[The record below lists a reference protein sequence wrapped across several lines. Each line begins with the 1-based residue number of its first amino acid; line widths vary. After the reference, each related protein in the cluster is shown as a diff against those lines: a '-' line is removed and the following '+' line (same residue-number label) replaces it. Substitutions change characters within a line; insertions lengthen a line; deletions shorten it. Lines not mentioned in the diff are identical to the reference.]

1 MTFRCRKIRL
11 DLIVEE
17 KKKKKVDYSS
27 AWAEA
32 KEIIWNARW
41 RLLVGSVLMLVSRLA
56 GMVLPSSM
64 KYVGDEVF
72 TNHNYSL
79 LKWIALAIGISTLIQ
94 GVTGFAL
101 SQILG
106 VAAQRAITE
115 MRKNVQAH
123 IERLPISYFDSTQ
136 SGQLISRIMNDAEG
150 IRNLVGTGLGQILGS
165 LVTATIALG
174 VLFYVNWQLTS
185 ATLVVLLIFGGAL
198 FYALKVLRPVFRD
211 RAVITGEVT
220 GRLGESLGGIRIV
233 KAYTAEKREELSFA
247 RGAHKLFRNVAKTVT
262 GVSAI
267 SSFSSVIIGAIAVV
281 MIIIGGNAV
290 QAGTMTLGDFLL
302 YISFTFLL
310 AMPVIELTSIG
321 TQVTEALA
329 GLDRIREIMA
339 KTTEDEAD
347 AGKEALTEI
356 NGTIDFENVYFEYD
370 PGVPVLKGVSFHS
383 KAGATTALVGSS
395 GSGKSTILS
404 LVLNFIQPTKSVP
417 SPVAGGLTGDP
428 TPDIETKGV
437 PSSNGGAHEQLQP
450 PVTAGGTDN
459 AGTIKIDGKD
469 LQDVKLRDYRRHLG
483 VVLQDNFLFDGTIL
497 DNIRFSNP
505 EANLDK
511 IKEVCKI
518 ANADEFIE
526 TFPNGYDTIVGERG
540 VKLSGGQRQRIAI
553 ARALLANPRILILDE
568 ATSSLDSESESLI
581 QEGLKRLR
589 EGRTTFVIAHRLS
602 TIRSADQILVVEAGE
617 ILERGSHDELI
628 ALDGRYKQ
636 LYDKQYRFEQNLF
649 VNPGEDFTGTPTQA
663 MAQTKL

>member
-1 MTFRCRKIRL
+1 MK
-11 DLIVEE
+11 DE
-17 KKKKKVDYSS
+17 KKKKIDYSS

-32 KEIIWNARW
+32 RKIIWNARW

-56 GMVLPSSM
+56 GMVLPASM

-72 TNHNYSL
+72 TKHNYSL
-79 LKWIALAIGISTLIQ
+79 LNWIALAIAVSTLIQ
-94 GVTGFAL
+94 GITGFVL

-115 MRKNVQAH
+115 MRKNVQSH

-165 LVTATIALG
+165 LVTATISIG
-174 VLFYVNWQLTS
+174 VLFYINWRLTS
-185 ATLVVLLIFGGAL
+185 ATLIVLLVFGAAL
-198 FYALKVLRPVFRD
+198 MYAFKVLRPTFRE
-211 RAVITGEVT
+211 RGQITAEVT

-247 RGAHKLFRNVAKTVT
+247 RGAHRLFRNVARTVT

-281 MIIIGGNAV
+281 MIVIGGNAV
-290 QAGTMTLGDFLL
+290 QANEMTLGDFLM

-321 TQVTEALA
+321 TQITEALA
-329 GLDRIREIMA
+329 GLDRIREIMSM
-339 KTTEDEAD
+339 TTETDED
-347 AGKEALTEI
+347 ANKNSLPTI
-356 NGTIDFENVYFEYD
+356 KGTIDFEDVEFEYEA
-370 PGVPVLKGVSFHS
+370 GVPVLKGVSFHAE
-383 KAGATTALVGSS
+383 AGATTALVGSS

-404 LVLNFIQPTKSVP
+404 LVLNFVHPTRGS
-417 SPVAGGLTGDP
+417 
-428 TPDIETKGV
+428 IR
-437 PSSNGGAHEQLQP
+437 
-450 PVTAGGTDN
+450 
-459 AGTIKIDGKD
+459 IDGKD
-469 LQDVKLRDYRRHLG
+469 LESVKLRDYRRHLG

-505 EANLDK
+505 EANLDE
-511 IKEVCKI
+511 IREMCRI

-526 TFPNGYDTIVGERG
+526 KFPNGYDTIVGERG

-553 ARALLANPRILILDE
+553 ARALLADPRILILDE
-568 ATSSLDSESESLI
+568 ATSSLDSESEALI
-581 QEGLKRLR
+581 QEGLNNLR
-589 EGRTTFVIAHRLS
+589 KGRTTFVIAHRLS

-617 ILERGSHDELI
+617 ILERGSHEELI
-628 ALDGRYKQ
+628 AVDGRYKQ

-649 VNPGEDFTGTPTQA
+649 VNPGEDFTGKPPEA

>member
-1 MTFRCRKIRL
+1 MKMS
-11 DLIVEE
+11 EE
-17 KKKKKVDYSS
+17 KKGKKKVNYSG

-32 KEIIWNARW
+32 RKIVWNARW
-41 RLLVGSVLMLVSRLA
+41 RLALGSGLMLISRLA
-56 GMVLPSSM
+56 GMVLPAST
-64 KYVGDEVF
+64 KYIGDEVF
-72 TNHNYSL
+72 TNRNYGL
-79 LKWIALAIGISTLIQ
+79 IKWIALAIGVSTLIQ
-94 GVTGFAL
+94 GITSFAL

-115 MRKNVQAH
+115 MRKRVQTH

-165 LVTATIALG
+165 LVTAAISIG
-174 VLFYVNWQLTS
+174 VLFYLNWQLTL
-185 ATLVVLLIFGGAL
+185 ATIVVLLIFGGAL
-198 FYALKVLRPVFRD
+198 LYAFKVLRPVFRE
-211 RAVITGEVT
+211 RGEITAQVT

-247 RGAHKLFRNVAKTVT
+247 RGAHRLFRNVAKTVT

-267 SSFSSVIIGAIAVV
+267 SSFSSVIIGAVAVV
-281 MIIIGGNAV
+281 MIVIGGNAV
-290 QAGTMTLGDFLL
+290 QGNTMTLGDFLM

-321 TQVTEALA
+321 TQITEALA
-329 GLDRIREIMA
+329 GLDRIREVMA
-339 KTTEDEAD
+339 MTTETDED
-347 AGKEALTEI
+347 ASKDPLPDVK
-356 NGTIDFENVYFEYD
+356 GTIDFEDVYFEYE
-370 PGVPVLKGVSFHS
+370 PGVPVLKGVSFHAE
-383 KAGATTALVGSS
+383 AGTTTALVGSS

-404 LVLNFIQPTKSVP
+404 LVLNFIQPT
-417 SPVAGGLTGDP
+417 AG
-428 TPDIETKGV
+428 
-437 PSSNGGAHEQLQP
+437 
-450 PVTAGGTDN
+450 N
-459 AGTIKIDGKD
+459 AGAPARNAGSSGVTNLVDTQFEETDAPSGRSGGHAGEGACAPGVIRIDGHD
-469 LQDVKLRDYRRHLG
+469 LQAVKLRDYRRHLG

-505 EANLDK
+505 EASLDD
-511 IKEVCKI
+511 IKEVCLI

-526 TFPNGYDTIVGERG
+526 KFPNRYETVVGERG

-553 ARALLANPRILILDE
+553 ARALLADPKILILDE
-568 ATSSLDSESESLI
+568 ATSSLDSESEAMI
-581 QEGLKRLR
+581 QEGLRRLR

-617 ILERGSHDELI
+617 IVERGSHDELI
-628 ALDGRYKQ
+628 ALDGRYRQ

-649 VNPGEDFTGTPTQA
+649 VNPGEDFTGTAPEVAKTR
-663 MAQTKL
+663 L

>member
-1 MTFRCRKIRL
+1 MAEK
-11 DLIVEE
+11 DE
-17 KKKKKVDYSS
+17 KKKKKIDYSS

-32 KEIIWNARW
+32 RKIIWGARW
-41 RLLVGSVLMLVSRLA
+41 RLLFGSVLMLISRLA
-56 GMVLPSSM
+56 GMVLPGSM
-64 KYVGDEVF
+64 KYIGDEVF
-72 TNHNYSL
+72 TNKNYSL
-79 LKWIALAIGISTLIQ
+79 LKWIALVIGVSTLIQ
-94 GVTGFAL
+94 GITGFAL

-165 LVTATIALG
+165 LVTATIAIG
-174 VLFYVNWQLTS
+174 VLFYINWRLTS

-198 FYALKVLRPVFRD
+198 FYAFKVLRPVFRE
-211 RAVITGEVT
+211 RGMITAEVT

-247 RGAHKLFRNVAKTVT
+247 RGAHRLFRNVAKTVT

-290 QAGTMTLGDFLL
+290 QANQMTLGDFLM

-321 TQVTEALA
+321 TQITEALA
-329 GLDRIREIMA
+329 GLDRIREIKAM
-339 KTTEDEAD
+339 TTEDDED
-347 AGKEALTEI
+347 NTRQPLSRVE
-356 NGTIDFENVYFEYD
+356 GTIDFENVHFEYE
-370 PGVPVLKGVSFHS
+370 PGVPVLKGISFHS
-383 KAGATTALVGSS
+383 EAGATTALVGSS

-404 LVLNFIQPTKSVP
+404 LVLNFIQPTRSADA
-417 SPVAGGLTGDP
+417 PVRD
-428 TPDIETKGV
+428 V
-437 PSSNGGAHEQLQP
+437 GAHAE
-450 PVTAGGTDN
+450 TDEGVR
-459 AGTIKIDGKD
+459 APGRILIDGKD
-469 LQDVKLRDYRRHLG
+469 LQTVRLRDYRRHLG

-511 IKEVCKI
+511 IKEVCHI

-526 TFPNGYDTIVGERG
+526 KFPNGYETVVGERG

-568 ATSSLDSESESLI
+568 ATSSLDSESEALI
-581 QEGLKRLR
+581 QEGLRRLR

-617 ILERGSHDELI
+617 ILERGTHDELI
-628 ALDGRYKQ
+628 AMDGRYKQ

-649 VNPGEDFTGTPTQA
+649 VNPGEDFTGTKSEA

>member
-1 MTFRCRKIRL
+1 VA
-11 DLIVEE
+11 DE

-32 KEIIWNARW
+32 RKIIWNARY
-41 RLLVGSVLMLVSRLA
+41 RLAVGSGLLLISRLA
-56 GMVLPSSM
+56 SMVLPAST
-64 KYVGDEVF
+64 KYIGDEVF
-72 TNHNYSL
+72 TNRNYAL
-79 LKWIALAIGISTLIQ
+79 IKWIALAIGIATLVQ
-94 GVTGFAL
+94 GITSFAL

-106 VAAQRAITE
+106 VAAQLAITN
-115 MRKNVQAH
+115 MRMRVQSH
-123 IERLPISYFDSTQ
+123 IERLPIAYFDSTQ

-165 LVTATIALG
+165 IVTAVIAIG
-174 VLFYVNWQLTS
+174 VLFYLNWQLTI
-185 ATLVVLLIFGGAL
+185 ATIIVLLIFGGAL
-198 FYALKVLRPVFRD
+198 FYAFKVLRPIFRE
-211 RAVITGEVT
+211 RGEITAEVT

-233 KAYTAEKREELSFA
+233 KAYTAEKREELSFT
-247 RGAHKLFRNVAKTVT
+247 RGAHRLFRNIAKSIT

-267 SSFSSVIIGAIAVV
+267 SSFSSVVIGAVAVV
-281 MIIIGGNAV
+281 MIVIGGNAV
-290 QAGTMTLGDFLL
+290 QAGTMTLGDFLM

-321 TQVTEALA
+321 TQITEALA
-329 GLDRIREIMA
+329 GLDRIREVMA
-339 KTTEDEAD
+339 MSTEDEQD
-347 AGKEALTEI
+347 TSRQPIPRIKGS
-356 NGTIDFENVYFEYD
+356 IDFDNVEFEYD
-370 PGVPVLKGVSFHS
+370 KDVPVLKGVSFHAE
-383 KAGATTALVGSS
+383 AGSTTALVGSS

-404 LVLNFIQPTKSVP
+404 LVLNFIQPTSGK
-417 SPVAGGLTGDP
+417 
-428 TPDIETKGV
+428 IR
-437 PSSNGGAHEQLQP
+437 
-450 PVTAGGTDN
+450 
-459 AGTIKIDGKD
+459 IDGLD
-469 LQDVKLRDYRRHLG
+469 LQSVRLRDYRKHLG

-505 EANLDK
+505 EANLHE
-511 IKEVCKI
+511 IKSVSRI

-526 TFPNGYDTIVGERG
+526 KFPNGYETIVGERG

-568 ATSSLDSESESLI
+568 ATSSLDSESEALI
-581 QEGLKRLR
+581 QEGLNRLR
-589 EGRTTFVIAHRLS
+589 QGRTTFVIAHRLS

-617 ILERGSHDELI
+617 ILERGTHEQLI

-649 VNPGEDFTGTPTQA
+649 VNPGEDFTTKPPDS